1 MTGMP
6 HGPDGTAAAATARLA
21 VTIIGRPTGWHA
33 QRVATALRARGH
45 AVTHVGWE
53 SLASSLEAG
62 GETLF
67 PPALARA
74 DVVCVRGMPG
84 APTGPDRLERV
95 IFRMDVLGRLADGG
109 TPVVNTPR
117 ALEAAIDKYLASSR
131 IAAAGLLVPRTRV
144 VQGEAAA
151 LAAWDALG
159 GDCVVKPLFGSQGKG
174 IERVESRAALAR
186 WLGRPA
192 GPGSDAVVY
201 IQEFLGTARWDAR
214 ILLVGD
220 RLFAM
225 RRTAPPGEWRTNLA
239 VGGLAER
246 FDPPPAWTAAA
257 RIAADSLG
265 TAVAGVDL
273 LPAADGSPI
282 ILEVNAVPGWR
293 GLEAA
298 TGLDVTAAVADH
310 LEQAARRAP
319 RVTRPV

>member
-6 HGPDGTAAAATARLA
+6 TRSDGTAAAATGRLA
-21 VTIIGRPTGWHA
+21 VAIVGRETGWHA
-33 QRVATALRARGH
+33 QRIAMALGARGH
-45 AVTHVGWE
+45 DVTHVGWE
-53 SLASSLEAG
+53 ALASSLEPG
-62 GETLF
+62 GETLL
-67 PPALARA
+67 PRALARA

-84 APTGPDRLERV
+84 VPTGPDRLERV
-95 IFRMDVLGRLADGG
+95 VFRMDVLGRLAGGG
-109 TPVVNTPR
+109 TPVVNAPR

-131 IAAAGLLVPRTRV
+131 IAAAGLRVPRTRV
-144 VQGEAAA
+144 VQGETAA

-174 IERVESRAALAR
+174 VERVQSRTALAR

-192 GPGSDAVVY
+192 GPGPDAVVY
-201 IQEFLGTARWDAR
+201 IQEFLGAARWDAR

-225 RRTAPPGEWRTNLA
+225 RRTAPAGEWRTNLA
-239 VGGLAER
+239 VGGRAER
-246 FDPPPAWTAAA
+246 FDPPPAWAAAA
-257 RIAADSLG
+257 RIAADTLG

-273 LPAADGSPI
+273 LPAPDGSPI

-298 TGLDVTAAVADH
+298 TGLDVTEAVADH
-310 LEQAARRAP
+310 LEEVGRRVRQA
-319 RVTRPV
+319 TSDD